1 MEFRPRELDAYQDF
15 AQHHHFGFE
24 DFSSSDVRDG
34 ITRITSGGVHLDFL
48 YEDKGAPVTFVY
60 FHAALGL
67 KQSYPFFGGRTMV
80 DGMHVNYLGIADPVA
95 GLVNAPT
102 AGWHLG
108 TRDLPLQDHL
118 TELIQHVLASG
129 SGRYLMF
136 FGASAGGFAA
146 LTYGARFKDSLSV
159 VVNPRTGLLN
169 TPGTF
174 EEYRDV
180 AYPGVKVEELRS
192 IFCMDASFLHATG
205 EGNTVAYIQNLQDK
219 RFLNGQLL
227 PFLNQCSGQP
237 NIYLKTGEYGVG
249 HVVPPRSVLRKA
261 IKSSLRT
268 APRWGKGLLADGFRQ
283 APIPDGLARASRI
296 SIKAATVP
304 SEPA

>member
-1 MEFRPRELDAYQDF
+1 MEFRPRELDSYQDF
-15 AQHHHFGFE
+15 AQHQHSGFD
-24 DFSSSDVRDG
+24 DFNSSNVQDG
-34 ITRITSGGVHLDFL
+34 ITRITSGRMHLDFL
-48 YEDKGAPVTFVY
+48 YEDRGAPVTFVY

-67 KQSYPFFGGRTMV
+67 KQSYPFFGGRGLV
-80 DGMHVNYLGIADPVA
+80 DGMAVNYLGIADPVA

-108 TRDLPLQDHL
+108 TREVPLHERL
-118 TELIQHVLASG
+118 TEVIQHVLESG
-129 SGRYLMF
+129 SGRHLMF

-146 LTYGARFKDSLSV
+146 LYYGAAFKGSLSV

-180 AYPGVKVEELRS
+180 AYPGATVEELRS
-192 IFCMDASFLHATG
+192 IFCMDASLLHTSG
-205 EGNTVAYIQNLQDK
+205 EGNTVAYVQNLQDK

-227 PFLNQCSGQP
+227 PFLDQCSGQP

-249 HVVPPRSVLRKA
+249 HVVPPRSVLRKV

-268 APRWGKGLLADGFRQ
+268 VPRWGKGLLADGFQQ
-283 APIPDGLARASRI
+283 APVPDGLARASRA
-296 SIKAATVP
+296 SIKAATSP